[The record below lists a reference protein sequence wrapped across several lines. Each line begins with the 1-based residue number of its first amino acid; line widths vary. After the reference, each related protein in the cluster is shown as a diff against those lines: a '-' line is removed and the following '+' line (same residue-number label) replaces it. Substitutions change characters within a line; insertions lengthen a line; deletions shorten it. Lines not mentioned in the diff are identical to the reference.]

1 MWRAGRRRRLTRATP
16 DRPRGPM
23 VRGRGYTWLLLV
35 AALLLGTV
43 EGCGRGETPG
53 GDPGRMGGRSPRGR
67 DHPADSVPRDGGV
80 LRVPISSDPG
90 SMNPLAA
97 RGRAQAEFWG
107 AFYPSLLVARAQGAQ
122 PPAVTGDLARSW
134 RWDPEQRLLVCALRH
149 DRLWEDTTR
158 VSIGDVVRSY
168 AAYRA
173 VGWMNRRAPGDS
185 LPDAG
190 LVSVTAHGDS
200 TVELAFAPGFSFWR
214 ALSAATWP
222 ILPERRL
229 TDLSPS
235 MLVSSPLAREPLSA
249 GPFRL
254 ADWRPGLNLWLD
266 PNPLAG
272 STRRAHLER
281 IAFEVCPGID
291 ARILRLGYG
300 KADLVFD
307 VPVHR
312 LDELLDPGADVA
324 LHLGGV
330 ASVEVLLWSQRGVP
344 AAPEIREAISLAID
358 RERAVR
364 ELLSWRDEVCG
375 GPAGGLLE
383 PSGPPP
389 DSIEIAEATPAPP
402 VSDPSAVEETT
413 QPGPI
418 DSSDADTSADSSAV
432 EWTMQAGPIDSSGAD
447 SSAVSLTGWAVPV
460 WPVAPADSG
469 RADTSSTIA
478 PRPRVVR
485 YVPMP
490 VYDRA
495 AANQVLDAAGWIE
508 RDEEGFRTRG
518 GLRLRLEVLYD
529 RGNLFRERLATRLEE
544 DLAAVGIELVP
555 VPLDSRSLWSR
566 FQAGHFEGVLL
577 GFRPPVT
584 PDLAPLWA
592 SWGAYNRTGYSSVRV
607 DSLCAAL
614 VREESPVT
622 VTRIA
627 RQIESI
633 VRRSG
638 PATFLVWR
646 AWTALVGPQVRAYD
660 GTAEEP
666 LLHLERVWMADTTAR
681 RER

>member
-1 MWRAGRRRRLTRATP
+1 
-16 DRPRGPM
+16 
-23 VRGRGYTWLLLV
+23 
-35 AALLLGTV
+35 
-43 EGCGRGETPG
+43 
-53 GDPGRMGGRSPRGR
+53 
-67 DHPADSVPRDGGV
+67 
-80 LRVPISSDPG
+80 
-90 SMNPLAA
+90 MNPLAA
-97 RGRAQAEFWG
+97 RGRPQAEFWG
-107 AFYPSLLVARAQGAQ
+107 AFYPSLLVARAQGAH

-134 RWDPEQRLLVCALRH
+134 RWDPEQRVLVCALRH

-190 LVSVTAHGDS
+190 LVSVTANGDS
-200 TVELAFAPGFSFWR
+200 AIELAFAPGFSFWR

-235 MLVSSPLAREPLSA
+235 MLISSPLAREPLSA

-272 STRRAHLER
+272 STRRAHVER

-307 VPVHR
+307 APVHR
-312 LDELLDPGADVA
+312 LDELLDTGADVA

-344 AAPEIREAISLAID
+344 AAPEIRTAISLAID
-358 RERAVR
+358 RERSVR
-364 ELLSWRDEVCG
+364 ELLTWRNEVCG

-389 DSIEIAEATPAPP
+389 DSVEIAEPRPKPSVPVAAT
-402 VSDPSAVEETT
+402 
-413 QPGPI
+413 
-418 DSSDADTSADSSAV
+418 V
-432 EWTMQAGPIDSSGAD
+432 EWTMQAGPIDSSGID
-447 SSAVSLTGWAVPV
+447 SSAVPLAGWLTPV

-469 RADTSSTIA
+469 RTDTSSTTA
-478 PRPRVVR
+478 PLPRAIR

-508 RDEEGFRTRG
+508 RDGEGFRTRG

-592 SWGAYNRTGYSSVRV
+592 TWGAYNRTGYSSVRV

-633 VRRSG
+633 LRRSG

-646 AWTALVGPQVRAYD
+646 AWTALAGPRVRAYE

-666 LLHLERVWMADTTAR
+666 LLHLERVWLADTTGW